1 MKYGFVIPG
10 GSAPEQVELAVLA
23 DRSGWDGVF
32 VWETGY
38 AVDPWAVL
46 AAAAVRTERVRLGT
60 MLTPLPWRRPW
71 KLAGQVVTVDQLS
84 NGRVILAV
92 GLGAADPAL
101 GTFPEV
107 SELKERAALLDAGI
121 DVMRALWDG
130 ERVAGA
136 VDLSSAMHPMPR
148 PVQARIPIWIVALA
162 GRPKSMRRALRCDGV
177 LPQAGNPAE
186 VTGLLQWLAD
196 NGAGPMDAIAE
207 GRDRARRS
215 HADRAL
221 GGGGRHVVARD
232 AVERRRPDVGA
243 GAHRGGP
250 DAGVAL
256 GSRYRSITE
265 SWRSVTENGGSVS
278 CRAGL
283 PRKPDRTGRPTLR
296 AHVRCPPALQGRLVA
311 GSPDRCWT

>member
-71 KLAGQVVTVDQLS
+71 KLAGQVVTVDHLS

-136 VDLSSAMHPMPR
+136 VDLSSAVHPMPR
-148 PVQARIPIWIVALA
+148 PVQARIPIWVVALA

-177 LPQAGNPAE
+177 LPQAGDPAE

-207 GRDRARRS
+207 GETEPGDRTPIEPWEA
-215 HADRAL
+215 
-221 GGGGRHVVARD
+221 
-232 AVERRRPDVGA
+232 A
-243 GAHRGGP
+243 GATWWLETRWN
-250 DAGVAL
+250 DA
-256 GSRYRSITE
+256 
-265 SWRSVTENGGSVS
+265 
-278 CRAGL
+278 
-283 PRKPDRTGRPTLR
+283 DPTL
-296 AHVRCPPALQGRLVA
+296 VRERIEA
-311 GSPDRCWT
+311 GPTRQ